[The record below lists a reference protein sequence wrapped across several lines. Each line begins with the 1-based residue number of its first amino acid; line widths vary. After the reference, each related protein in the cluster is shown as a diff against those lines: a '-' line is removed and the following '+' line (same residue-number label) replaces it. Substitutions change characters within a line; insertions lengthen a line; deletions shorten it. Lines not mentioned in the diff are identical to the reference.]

1 MAVDLNMAAA
11 RQIAEHLGPPPPLP
25 ESLQDPEKR
34 AEVVQRVNGELVWF
48 ADLVI
53 GDVQV
58 PAEGTAGKRLRLH
71 LADRAAGVASKVLR
85 LAELTRDLIPDVPD
99 PVGSVNLVLRIWS
112 GCLSAAKTIAE
123 DTLSGPNTPETREHA
138 FETTSTQ
145 SPRLTLSTPLALK
158 PPQRSSG
165 VRGSPTSST
174 GCLRTLLR
182 SALRQRVILLGN
194 SQSHSQ
200 TTRPDGH

>member
-99 PVGSVNLVLRIWS
+99 PVGRVNLVLRIWS

-138 FETTSTQ
+138 FETTIDPIAAVDTIY
-145 SPRLTLSTPLALK
+145 AA
-158 PPQRSSG
+158 G
-165 VRGSPTSST
+165 VEAAPAFKRRAGQPYFF
-174 GCLRTLLR
+174 
-182 SALRQRVILLGN
+182 
-194 SQSHSQ
+194 
-200 TTRPDGH
+200 DGVPADSYVRRYANE

>member
-11 RQIAEHLGPPPPLP
+11 RQISEHLGPPPPLP

-71 LADRAAGVASKVLR
+71 LADRAAGVASAAR
-85 LAELTRDLIPDVPD
+85 TRQRHA
-99 PVGSVNLVLRIWS
+99 S
-112 GCLSAAKTIAE
+112 
-123 DTLSGPNTPETREHA
+123 TLSRRP
-138 FETTSTQ
+138 STQ

-174 GCLRTLLR
+174 GCLRTLTL
-182 SALRQRVILLGN
+182 SATPASDLAGKLTESLTDDPPRRPP
-194 SQSHSQ
+194 
-200 TTRPDGH
+200 TRPYGQAIARRMFLEFRWRALAA